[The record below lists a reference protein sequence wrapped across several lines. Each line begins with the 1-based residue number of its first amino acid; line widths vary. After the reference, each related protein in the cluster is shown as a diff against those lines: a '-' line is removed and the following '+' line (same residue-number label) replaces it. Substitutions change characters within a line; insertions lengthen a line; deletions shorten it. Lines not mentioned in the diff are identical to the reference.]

1 MRYPVPMRILI
12 ADDHPLYRDAL
23 QLLTRRLDHEAE
35 TVLAG
40 DYDTLLRLSRE
51 DRWDLLLVDYHMP
64 GNDPARNLARL
75 CAEQAPTP
83 VVVITSAEGGEEAL
97 AARQAGAM
105 GYLPKAMDS
114 QLILDALRLILAG
127 GVAIHPA
134 PPGGGG
140 GTQSDPGQVLERL
153 TDRQVEVL
161 RHLCR
166 GEPNK
171 RIASQLGL
179 SVSTVK
185 QHIHV
190 ILRTMGAA
198 NRTEAVVLARSLFS
212 PQERP

>member
-1 MRYPVPMRILI
+1 MRVLI
-12 ADDHPLYRDAL
+12 ADDHPLFRDAL
-23 QLLTRRLDHEAE
+23 ALLVKRLDGGVE
-35 TVLAG
+35 TAFAA
-40 DYDTLLRLSRE
+40 DYDTLQRLSRE
-51 DRWDLLLVDYHMP
+51 GPWDLLLVDYHMP
-64 GNDPARNLARL
+64 GDRPARRLEQL

-114 QLILDALRLILAG
+114 QLMLEALNLILAG

-134 PPGGGG
+134 PAAAGIEGREGPRRL
-140 GTQSDPGQVLERL
+140 LERL

-171 RIASQLGL
+171 RIASHLGL

-190 ILRTMGAA
+190 ILRTMGVA
-198 NRTEAVVLARSLFS
+198 NRTEAVIQARTLFS
-212 PQERP
+212 RQDQT